1 MNAEAKKQVLRSLVY
16 GVYVLGVEDP
26 DAIRG
31 THLTTVS
38 WVTQVSFEPP
48 MVSVALRRDS
58 RALALVLRRKT
69 FSLGILPASAKAVAS
84 KLGRSSAEVR
94 DKSASV
100 VLLDRASGPSS
111 SPMLGAVTGWM
122 ECEVDTT
129 HLETGDHVLLT
140 ARVVD
145 AGVVG
150 SGATLTLA
158 ETGWRYSG

>member
-16 GVYVLGVEDP
+16 GVYVLGVEDAEAP
-26 DAIRG
+26 RG
-31 THLTTVS
+31 VHLTTVA
-38 WVTQVSFEPP
+38 WVMQVSFEPP
-48 MVSVALRRDS
+48 MVSIGLHRES
-58 RALALVLRRKT
+58 RALALVLRRKA
-69 FSLGILPASAKAVAS
+69 FSLGILPASARAVAS

-100 VLLDRASGPSS
+100 ALLDRANGPSS
-111 SPMLGAVTGWM
+111 SPMLEAVTGWV
-122 ECEVDTT
+122 ECEVDA
-129 HLETGDHVLLT
+129 HLETGDHMLLT
-140 ARVVD
+140 ARVVG